1 MVATTQVGKDASPE
15 DFVIDS
21 VTFDAPWNWLAA
33 GWRDLTETPTLS
45 LGYGAVFAAISIL
58 FVYGLLHAG
67 WQSLTIALSG
77 GFLILGPLFAL
88 GLYEIS
94 RRRAAGEELSF
105 DKIAWVHPRSPL
117 QLAYMGLVLLFIFSV
132 WLRVAFLLFAV
143 FFGDFDLPAAD
154 QFIPELLFTQHG
166 LGLLIV
172 GTAVGAVLAF
182 FAYSVSAVSIPLL
195 MEHRV
200 DFLTA
205 MTISVRSVMKN
216 LNAMLLWAALIA
228 AIMACGIATMFLG
241 LVVAFPLVGHA
252 TWHAY
257 RELVHHVSDDT

>member
-1 MVATTQVGKDASPE
+1 MVAATHVGKDASPE

-33 GWRDLTETPTLS
+33 GWRDLTETPALS
-45 LGYGAVFAAISIL
+45 LGYGAVFTAISL
-58 FVYGLLHAG
+58 VLVYGLFHAG
-67 WQSLTIALSG
+67 WQSLTIAMSG

-94 RRRAAGEELSF
+94 RSRAAGEEPTF
-105 DKIAWVHPRSPL
+105 DKVAWVHPKSPL

-132 WLRVAFLLFAV
+132 WMRVAFLLFAV
-143 FFGDFDLPAAD
+143 FFGDFDLPSAN
-154 QFIPELLFTQHG
+154 QFVPELLFTPHG
-166 LGLLIV
+166 LGLLVI
-172 GTAVGAVLAF
+172 GTVVGAVLAF
-182 FAYSVSAVSIPLL
+182 FAYSVSVVSIPLL
-195 MEHRV
+195 MDHRV

-216 LNAMLLWAALIA
+216 FNAMLLWAALIA
-228 AIMACGIATMFLG
+228 GIMACGIATLFLG
-241 LVVAFPLVGHA
+241 LVIAFPLVGHA

-257 RELVHHVSDDT
+257 EELVRRVSDA